1 MNKFNKRH
9 FLKLT
14 TASALAMS
22 VATNAMAADPIL
34 LWVPTAQ
41 SDPVGVADQQ
51 DWLNGVNLALEEIN
65 AAGGGNGRMI
75 ETKVVDIDILSPEGG
90 LDLSRF
96 DAAPLIAFMA
106 PKETNC
112 WNETDG
118 RIPR

>member
-34 LWVPTAQ
+34 LGVPTAQ

-65 AAGGGNGRMI
+65 AGIAAMREGATAGRVMI
-75 ETKVVDIDILSPEGG
+75 TL
-90 LDLSRF
+90 
-96 DAAPLIAFMA
+96 
-106 PKETNC
+106 
-112 WNETDG
+112 
-118 RIPR
+118 